1 MKKNLVSAILG
12 WTLILALAAA
22 GSPEIQDIFQ
32 DENVEAM
39 QCGREVWKMDDDL
52 FGNILVEK
60 NWINVEKEW
69 GIIVV
74 DSH

>member
-1 MKKNLVSAILG
+1 M
-12 WTLILALAAA
+12 ILALAAA

-60 NWINVEKEW
+60 LDQCGK
-69 GIIVV
+69 GIG
-74 DSH
+74 DHCGG

>member
-1 MKKNLVSAILG
+1 
-12 WTLILALAAA
+12 
-22 GSPEIQDIFQ
+22 
-32 DENVEAM
+32 M